1 MESEAEPPEEEATDE
16 RREVELEGPG
26 DLNAL
31 TAWMAFLTRVQPGD
45 EE

>member
-31 TAWMAFLTRVQPGD
+31 TAWWSANVRD
-45 EE
+45 ETLQYK